1 MKHEKYTSKCEGSII
16 KGIKLSRSNLSNI
29 RTLPAEVG
37 SSSSDAM
44 KEEKRWSGD
53 RERVGVDGGG
63 EKEREK
69 KRNWT

>member
-1 MKHEKYTSKCEGSII
+1 MGPGNKKVNKTMSVFWLKPEKYTSKCEGSII

-44 KEEKRWSGD
+44 KEEKR
-53 RERVGVDGGG
+53 
-63 EKEREK
+63 
-69 KRNWT
+69 